1 MSSPIPG
8 LFLGPPQFARTTS
21 VHVLSLGPGV
31 GKSLGP
37 KCDLRMLCALPL

>member
-1 MSSPIPG
+1 MSSPIPA

-21 VHVLSLGPGV
+21 ATCYRWGPSV

-37 KCDLRMLCALPL
+37 KCDLRMLCVLSL